1 MKRKNAENISSVLH
15 QFLRESGLETP
26 LNQHRLIEM
35 WPQVTGDAVANAT
48 EEIFIKNQTLYVRI
62 TSPVLKNEIAM
73 QGALLVKTL
82 NQKVGADV
90 IVEVRLI

>member
-73 QGALLVKTL
+73 QGTLLVKTL